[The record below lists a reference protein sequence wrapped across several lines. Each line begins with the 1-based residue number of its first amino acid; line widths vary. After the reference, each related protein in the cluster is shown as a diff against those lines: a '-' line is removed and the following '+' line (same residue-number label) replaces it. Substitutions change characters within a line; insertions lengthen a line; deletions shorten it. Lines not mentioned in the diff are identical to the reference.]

1 VQPTG
6 ASTPGT
12 GAAGG
17 ATPWIRPEAMT
28 GADPSAGAQGGGG
41 AEGAPADAAASTGGG
56 TTTGSR
62 GGAQG
67 AGRPDSNGE
76 AGRASGESI
85 PSEAGPS
92 GTARARG
99 VEGEARDDSFLDAP
113 VPSGTLGASGQPR
126 GGASSEVEGA
136 SSPATGEGTQQ
147 GATGRSAGPPTK
159 AGESSGA
166 ASSAGPKEGS
176 PPAENAGSSPTSSP
190 AGATTT
196 PAGVEV
202 GASDPSKAQ
211 SPAASGAPTAAGE
224 SATAAAATAAG
235 ATKSPS
241 GTTSADSAEGAGGE
255 RGERGEGSAAPG
267 GSTSPR
273 EGGAPRE
280 QAAVGAGSAVD
291 DARPMGTTPPGASD
305 PGTPGAAEPDEKG
318 SPGSVAPGASGES
331 SEPTSTGDA
340 PTSAQGGGGA
350 ADEARSMASSGGG
363 AGGAGGGAAR
373 GTGGAGDPA
382 AATGATRSAGD
393 DALATGAAPLAEDQ
407 PGSPD
412 GTVGA
417 GAAEAQGERTASGS
431 AGGADSTSS
440 EASGSEGAG
449 GASGD
454 RGADGDPSTR
464 DEGAEGDGSAVDGG
478 SEDGIETGV
487 PRGSRVLLEVPEIDL
502 APIERRR
509 ERTRSE
515 SPEDDPRW
523 VLRGAWEQV
532 NLDRNGPDFAPGGY
546 ERSLIAVDPHEGT
559 LRLYRAFAGGFTIAG
574 EFALEVLPEGELR
587 LAASPDRPHRFAAA
601 PITLPSGTV
610 VEPPVEPLEVTRRW
624 SFAEGELD
632 VEGRRHRRID
642 RATFEQ
648 VARGGPVEADAG
660 GAAGGMGPATSRTVR
675 LEEEEPAA
683 VDFFGTSI
691 VGRYVCFIVDVS
703 GSMEGARLQAALAE
717 LAAAIDALPPDRSF
731 YVLFFSGSKLVL
743 EDRWTRATTR
753 GKRAFIDRL
762 AGVAA
767 DGGTEPA
774 SAIEHAFRMLA
785 PVPDEVHFMTD
796 GLIPAQTPAV
806 FSSLNGGRVR
816 TVVHTYAFGEQAS
829 EAMLREIA
837 REHGGT
843 YRFVPE

>member
-1 VQPTG
+1 
-6 ASTPGT
+6 
-12 GAAGG
+12 
-17 ATPWIRPEAMT
+17 
-28 GADPSAGAQGGGG
+28 
-41 AEGAPADAAASTGGG
+41 
-56 TTTGSR
+56 
-62 GGAQG
+62 
-67 AGRPDSNGE
+67 
-76 AGRASGESI
+76 
-85 PSEAGPS
+85 
-92 GTARARG
+92 
-99 VEGEARDDSFLDAP
+99 
-113 VPSGTLGASGQPR
+113 
-126 GGASSEVEGA
+126 
-136 SSPATGEGTQQ
+136 
-147 GATGRSAGPPTK
+147 
-159 AGESSGA
+159 
-166 ASSAGPKEGS
+166 
-176 PPAENAGSSPTSSP
+176 
-190 AGATTT
+190 
-196 PAGVEV
+196 
-202 GASDPSKAQ
+202 
-211 SPAASGAPTAAGE
+211 
-224 SATAAAATAAG
+224 
-235 ATKSPS
+235 
-241 GTTSADSAEGAGGE
+241 
-255 RGERGEGSAAPG
+255 
-267 GSTSPR
+267 
-273 EGGAPRE
+273 
-280 QAAVGAGSAVD
+280 
-291 DARPMGTTPPGASD
+291 
-305 PGTPGAAEPDEKG
+305 
-318 SPGSVAPGASGES
+318 
-331 SEPTSTGDA
+331 
-340 PTSAQGGGGA
+340 
-350 ADEARSMASSGGG
+350 MASSGGG

-393 DALATGAAPLAEDQ
+393 DAIATGAAPLAEDQ

-431 AGGADSTSS
+431 AGGADSSAS
-440 EASGSEGAG
+440 EADGSVGGSGASRDGAG

-454 RGADGDPSTR
+454 PAGSDGNGTIDDPSSR
-464 DEGAEGDGSAVDGG
+464 SEGAEGEGAEGERPAVDGG

-601 PITLPSGTV
+601 PITLPGGTV

-660 GAAGGMGPATSRTVR
+660 GAAGAMGPATSRTVR